1 MSSKSNRKNKQI
13 NKQINE
19 KDMMGA
25 KQNPGGAN
33 PIINKKYFFFLV
45 LQPEIFFLAS

>member
-1 MSSKSNRKNKQI
+1 
-13 NKQINE
+13 
-19 KDMMGA
+19 MMGA

-45 LQPEIFFLAS
+45 LQPEIFFYKLKQSKGRFLSIK

>member
-33 PIINKKYFFFLV
+33 PIINKKYFF
-45 LQPEIFFLAS
+45 S